1 MFHDYLCFLPRQKC
15 IVRLVYLQGNVQ
27 QNSMRCSWLKTQ
39 PTIKWLSF
47 STVCGAIWWLRKWE
61 ELMLDMQL
69 RWFTVTDFLQKMT
82 ASFIKKKLIILKSLQ
97 RKFILVKF
105 PVKYSSKL
113 IIYKNSRGRCFSK
126 HLSRSV
132 LLTLIRK
139 FAWNNNEQLFLMVLF
154 IVYYIYKPCIIAP
167 NQVTCILAKIILL
180 GIFYVYQ

>member
-1 MFHDYLCFLPRQKC
+1 MIIFQHSVWCHMVTEKVGRTNAWYAAPVIYGYWLPAENDCFFH
-15 IVRLVYLQGNVQ
+15 
-27 QNSMRCSWLKTQ
+27 
-39 PTIKWLSF
+39 
-47 STVCGAIWWLRKWE
+47 
-61 ELMLDMQL
+61 
-69 RWFTVTDFLQKMT
+69 
-82 ASFIKKKLIILKSLQ
+82 KKNLIILKSTCSQ
-97 RKFILVKF
+97 RKFILIKL